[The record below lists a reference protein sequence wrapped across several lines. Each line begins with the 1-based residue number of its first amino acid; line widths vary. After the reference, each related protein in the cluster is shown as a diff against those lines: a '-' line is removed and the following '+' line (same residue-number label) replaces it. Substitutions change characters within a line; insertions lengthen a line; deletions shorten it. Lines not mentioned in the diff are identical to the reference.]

1 MSRFCHHLGVPLLL
15 SVLVASASAQAPPPP
30 TFRHEIKA
38 GKIEEECRALEAGA
52 RVAYRYVASAPVA
65 FNVHFHKGNA
75 VEYPVQVES
84 SALEDAIFTAP
95 SSEEYCWMWT
105 NATSSIVTVEG
116 SLVALR

>member
-1 MSRFCHHLGVPLLL
+1 M
-15 SVLVASASAQAPPPP
+15 
-30 TFRHEIKA
+30 
-38 GKIEEECRALEAGA
+38 EAGA

-65 FNVHFHKGNA
+65 FNVHFHKGQRRRV
-75 VEYPVQVES
+75 VEYPVTVES
-84 SALEDAIFTAP
+84 SAREDATFTAL